1 MGRAQHSPRL
11 RSLSNS
17 PLLPTEFFATKAGS
31 PAHNEAS
38 LLLGCMCRRESG
50 RLATVGSDDGSSFVV
65 DGEGEPAGFV
75 ERSGEKGP
83 AADRPLPHRLAVVE
97 FQSDGRCPRRR
108 DGLPSYRPRNTC
120 RGECRRQSR
129 LDQRWRPRR
138 CRSLDD
144 GSSKPRRHAR
154 PIFPGEPQLQR
165 RVLRQGITRSVRP
178 TGRYQCTRRLCSGL
192 CECRDSATSAVP
204 ARYGSLH
211 HRPRRRCV
219 EHHSIAHQVDLG
231 NRS

>member
-97 FQSDGRCPRRR
+97 FQSDGRCVEGHK
-108 DGLPSYRPRNTC
+108 DDCEIGLPGVPDRVGYGRP
-120 RGECRRQSR
+120 
-129 LDQRWRPRR
+129 
-138 CRSLDD
+138 
-144 GSSKPRRHAR
+144 
-154 PIFPGEPQLQR
+154 
-165 RVLRQGITRSVRP
+165 
-178 TGRYQCTRRLCSGL
+178 
-192 CECRDSATSAVP
+192 ATAS
-204 ARYGSLH
+204 
-211 HRPRRRCV
+211 
-219 EHHSIAHQVDLG
+219 
-231 NRS
+231 